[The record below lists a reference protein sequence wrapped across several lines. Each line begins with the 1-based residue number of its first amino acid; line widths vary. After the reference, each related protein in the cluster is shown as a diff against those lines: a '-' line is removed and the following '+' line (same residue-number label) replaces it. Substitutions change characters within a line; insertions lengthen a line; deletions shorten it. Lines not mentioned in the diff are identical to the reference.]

1 MIQLNRTQLKIICMV
16 AMTINHIGVFMSQKT
31 QLNTLVTYGYKYIGM
46 IVFPILLY
54 LLVEGYKH
62 TSNYKRYVSRIGFIC
77 ILSIIPFHLMI
88 PNQMNVMWTL
98 FVCLIALETMK
109 KNPILT
115 FIIGYM
121 CTIFS
126 DWGLF
131 AIPLLYLYIYT
142 TREIAFAT
150 LLSVQILP
158 ALLTMNALETY
169 APLGIILASYLL
181 MWYNN
186 KEITKHKWIN
196 YMFYWYY
203 PVHLIIIWYIT
214 SKM

>member
-1 MIQLNRTQLKIICMV
+1 
-16 AMTINHIGVFMSQKT
+16 MTINHIGVFMSQKT
-31 QLNTLVTYGYKYIGM
+31 QLNTLVTYGYKFIGM

-54 LLVEGYKH
+54 LLVEGYTY
-62 TSNYKRYVSRIGFIC
+62 TSNYQQYLKRIGFIC
-77 ILSIIPFHLMI
+77 ILSIIPFRLMI

-98 FVCLIALETMK
+98 FVCLIALKTMK

-115 FIIGYM
+115 FVIGYM

-150 LLSVQILP
+150 LLSVQMLP
-158 ALLTMNALETY
+158 SLITMNALETY

-186 KEITKHKWIN
+186 KERIKHKWIN
-196 YMFYWYY
+196 YLFYWYY
-203 PVHLIIIWYIT
+203 PIHLLILGIVFR
-214 SKM
+214 

>member
-1 MIQLNRTQLKIICMV
+1 
-16 AMTINHIGVFMSQKT
+16 MTINHIGVFMSQKT
-31 QLNTLVTYGYKYIGM
+31 QLNTLVTYGYKFIGM

-54 LLVEGYKH
+54 LLVEGYTY
-62 TSNYKRYVSRIGFIC
+62 TSNYRRYLKRIGFIC
-77 ILSIIPFHLMI
+77 IISIIPFRLMI

-98 FVCLIALETMK
+98 FVCLIALKTMK

-131 AIPLLYLYIYT
+131 AIPVLYLYIYT

-150 LLSVQILP
+150 LLSVQMLP
-158 ALLTMNALETY
+158 SLITMNALETY

-186 KEITKHKWIN
+186 KERIKHKWIN
-196 YMFYWYY
+196 YLFYWYY
-203 PVHLIIIWYIT
+203 PIHLLILGIVFR
-214 SKM
+214 

>member
-1 MIQLNRTQLKIICMV
+1 MTKLKRTGLKIICMI

-31 QLNTLVTYGYKYIGM
+31 QLNTLVTYGYKFIGM

-54 LLVEGYKH
+54 LLVEGYTY
-62 TSNYKRYVSRIGFIC
+62 TSNYRRYLKRIGFIC
-77 ILSIIPFHLMI
+77 ILSIIPFRLMI

-150 LLSVQILP
+150 LLSVQMLP
-158 ALLTMNALETY
+158 ALITMNAFETY

-186 KEITKHKWIN
+186 KERIKHKWIN
-196 YMFYWYY
+196 YLFYWYY
-203 PVHLIIIWYIT
+203 PIHLLILGIVFR
-214 SKM
+214 